1 MKVKLVKKPE
11 KLFFVKVNSVDTDV
25 DTVIEVKS
33 KRELEEL
40 ALLYE
45 LKAIFDHPE
54 FYFIVV
60 EGILYVSRKRKR
72 KSKRSPLHYV

>member
-1 MKVKLVKKPE
+1 MKVKQVKKPE

-54 FYFIVV
+54 FYFIVA
-60 EGILYVSRKRKR
+60 EGVLYVVRKRKR
-72 KSKRSPLHYV
+72 KCKNSPLHYV